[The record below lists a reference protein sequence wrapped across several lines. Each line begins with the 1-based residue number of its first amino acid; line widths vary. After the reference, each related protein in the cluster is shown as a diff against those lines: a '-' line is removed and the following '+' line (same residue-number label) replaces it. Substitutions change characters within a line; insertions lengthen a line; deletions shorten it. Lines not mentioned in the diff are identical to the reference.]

1 MTMGRGRD
9 SELAAMQTRLSTF
22 LREHLE
28 ESLAGNVAKS
38 VQDPLKPLTENGRL
52 RINPLLLILM
62 TIMLFVVGLF
72 LFFSFGQ
79 P

>member
-28 ESLAGNVAKS
+28 ESLSGNFAKS

>member
-1 MTMGRGRD
+1 
-9 SELAAMQTRLSTF
+9 MQARLSNF
-22 LREHLE
+22 LREHPE
-28 ESLAGNVAKS
+28 ESISGNLLKA

-52 RINPLLLILM
+52 RINPLLLILT
-62 TIMLFVVGLF
+62 TILLFVVGLF

>member
-1 MTMGRGRD
+1 MGRGRD

-28 ESLAGNVAKS
+28 ESLAGNGARS

>member
-1 MTMGRGRD
+1 MSRERD
-9 SELAAMQTRLSTF
+9 SGVAAMQARLSTF
-22 LREHLE
+22 LREHPK
-28 ESLAGNVAKS
+28 ESIFGSLVKA

-52 RINPLLLILM
+52 RINPLLLILT

-72 LFFSFGQ
+72 LFFSFDQ

>member
-28 ESLAGNVAKS
+28 QSLAGNVVKS

>member
-28 ESLAGNVAKS
+28 ESLAGNVVKS

>member
-1 MTMGRGRD
+1 MTMGRARD
-9 SELAAMQTRLSTF
+9 PDVAAMQARLSTF
-22 LREHLE
+22 FREHLE
-28 ESLAGNVAKS
+28 ESLAGNLAKS
-38 VQDPLKPLTENGRL
+38 VQDPLKPLTETGRL

-62 TIMLFVVGLF
+62 TIMLVVIGLF

>member
-1 MTMGRGRD
+1 MTMSRARD
-9 SELAAMQTRLSTF
+9 PEVAAMQARLSTF
-22 LREHLE
+22 FREHLD

-52 RINPLLLILM
+52 RIDSLLLILM
-62 TIMLFVVGLF
+62 TIMLVVVGLF

>member
-1 MTMGRGRD
+1 
-9 SELAAMQTRLSTF
+9 MQARLSTF
-22 LREHLE
+22 LRENPE
-28 ESLAGNVAKS
+28 ESLAGNFVKT

-72 LFFSFGQ
+72 FFFSFGQ

>member
-1 MTMGRGRD
+1 MGRGRD